1 MQQFPS
7 QMYFL
12 PRKGAANAECHVLV
26 RVEHR
31 DSDLARAARK
41 DGQAAYFFDI
51 SLQNENEKVF
61 FNV

>member
-1 MQQFPS
+1 
-7 QMYFL
+7 MYFL